1 MGIGFIFE
9 KEQMLRI
16 KYGVVILQDL
26 VQWILSRGISL
37 GLKNADEYI
46 NMKLIRAKHLKGCDA
61 KL

>member
-37 GLKNADEYI
+37 GLENDGEYI